1 MGVMKSIARQGRKA
15 AMLAKK
21 ATPSQKKIE
30 QATKGQRAYAKGQAK
45 AAGATAAVG
54 GVGLAALN
62 KKLKEAQTE
71 AERQKI
77 RADIEKLMREM
88 ASEEGTAKKAKG
100 GMAVKKYNKG
110 GYANC
115 GASVPPNGKSRK

>member
-1 MGVMKSIARQGRKA
+1 MGVMGSIARQGRKA

-21 ATPSQKKIE
+21 ATPGQEKIE
-30 QATKGQRAYAKGQAK
+30 KATKGQRAYAKGQAK
-45 AAGATAAVG
+45 AAGATAGAA
-54 GVGLAALN
+54 GLGIAALN
-62 KKLKEAQTE
+62 KKLKEAETE

-88 ASEEGTAKKAKG
+88 AAEEKTDNKSKG
-100 GMAVKKYNKG
+100 GMARKKYNKG

>member
-21 ATPSQKKIE
+21 ATPGQKKIE
-30 QATKGQRAYAKGQAK
+30 EATKGQRAYAKGQAK

-54 GVGLAALN
+54 GVGIAALN

-100 GMAVKKYNKG
+100 GMAVKKYVKG

>member
-1 MGVMKSIARQGRKA
+1 MGVMGSIARQGRKA

-21 ATPSQKKIE
+21 ATPGQKQIE

-45 AAGATAAVG
+45 AAGATAGAAT
-54 GVGLAALN
+54 VGLAALN
-62 KKLKEAQTE
+62 KKLKEAESE

-88 ASEEGTAKKAKG
+88 QTEEKTDKKAKG
-100 GMAVKKYNKG
+100 GMAVKKYAKG

>member
-1 MGVMKSIARQGRKA
+1 MGVMGSIARQGRKA

-21 ATPSQKKIE
+21 ATPGQEQIE

-45 AAGATAAVG
+45 AAGATAGAA
-54 GVGLAALN
+54 GLGIAALN
-62 KKLKEAQTE
+62 KKLKEAETE

-88 ASEEGTAKKAKG
+88 AAEEKTDNKSKG
-100 GMAVKKYNKG
+100 GMARKKYNKG

>member
-1 MGVMKSIARQGRKA
+1 MGVMGSIARQGRKA

-21 ATPSQKKIE
+21 ASPGQEKIE
-30 QATKGQRAYAKGQAK
+30 KATKGQRAYAKGQAK
-45 AAGATAAVG
+45 AAGATAGAAG
-54 GVGLAALN
+54 LGLAALN
-62 KKLKEAQTE
+62 KKLKEAETE

-77 RADIEKLMREM
+77 RADIETLLREM
-88 ASEEGTAKKAKG
+88 AAEGKTDNKSKG
-100 GMAVKKYNKG
+100 GMARKKYNKG

>member
-1 MGVMKSIARQGRKA
+1 MGVMGSIARQGRKA

-21 ATPSQKKIE
+21 ATPGQEQIE

-45 AAGATAAVG
+45 AAGATAGAA
-54 GVGLAALN
+54 GLGITALN
-62 KKLKEAQTE
+62 KKLKEAETE

-88 ASEEGTAKKAKG
+88 AAEEKTDNKSKG
-100 GMAVKKYNKG
+100 GMARKKYNKG